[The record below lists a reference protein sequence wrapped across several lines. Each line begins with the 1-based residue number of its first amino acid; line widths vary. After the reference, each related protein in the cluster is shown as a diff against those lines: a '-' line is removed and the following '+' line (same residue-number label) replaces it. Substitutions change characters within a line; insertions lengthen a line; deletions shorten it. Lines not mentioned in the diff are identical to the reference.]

1 MSALAISILFY
12 FGFIAINIS
21 LIYLVLYK
29 DEIKWIQKIIQLLT
43 PTKSTSI
50 DEQYYIDMHSI
61 NDLKDDECICGK
73 KLNEPGNHYD
83 HMTNGY

>member
-1 MSALAISILFY
+1 MSTLAISILFY

-29 DEIKWIQKIIQLLT
+29 DEIKWIQKIIQFLT
-43 PTKSTSI
+43 PTKSTSLG
-50 DEQYYIDMHSI
+50 EQYNNTHSI

-73 KLNEPGNHYD
+73 KLDEPGNHYD